1 MFREVKKMTTILTS
15 LANYGLI
22 SVPRNT
28 SREIFNLILR
38 VASACILVP
47 YMFFNIT
54 DPSHSI
60 KHYIGISIVFLGAF
74 AGSMIGRRFPRIG
87 GYTMLNMLVTLAAGL
102 VTSGIVYGVILGEGI
117 SIRDGFGMFIPVMI
131 CSAIIPWM
139 LGLLR
144 SFRLR
149 RVISYMA
156 QDDGTVTERVSF
168 GKRIRPGLFSNE
180 FIVDDIGWTQKRWT
194 GQTYMYH
201 LGALG
206 MCARLT
212 FALLYGMFVGSI
224 ISIAATL
231 PAIVRV
237 ANPGES
243 FSLLPEE
250 E

>member
-1 MFREVKKMTTILTS
+1 MTTILTS

-47 YMFFNIT
+47 YMFFDIT
-54 DPSHSI
+54 DPSQSI
-60 KHYIGISIVFLGAF
+60 RHYIGISIVFLGAF

-87 GYTMLNMLVTLAAGL
+87 GYTMPNILVTLAAGM

-156 QDDGTVTERVSF
+156 QDDGKETVDRTFGYRVTPGYFSNTATVTR
-168 GKRIRPGLFSNE
+168 
-180 FIVDDIGWTQKRWT
+180 IGWTEKRWT
-194 GQTYMYH
+194 ADTYKYH

-237 ANPGES
+237 ANPGDS
-243 FSLLPEE
+243 FSLLP
-250 E
+250 